1 MTTYK
6 ELKDIL
12 QENYVLD
19 LHIYTKHDFVRVDS
33 DKIQTDEYNN
43 FIVKNKSF
51 DLDYMAVT
59 LYSPDINPDDIE

>member
-19 LHIYTKHDFVRVDS
+19 LHIYTKNDFVRVDS
-33 DKIQTDEYNN
+33 DKIQADKYND
-43 FIVKNKSF
+43 FIVKNL
-51 DLDYMAVT
+51 DLDDMAVT
-59 LYSPDINPDDIE
+59 LYSPDIDPDDMC

>member
-12 QENYVLD
+12 QENYVID
-19 LHIYTKHDFVRVDS
+19 LHIYTKNDFVRVDS

-43 FIVKNKSF
+43 FIVKNF
-51 DLDYMAVT
+51 DLDCMAVT
-59 LYSPDINPDDIE
+59 LYDPFINSWDIE